1 MRHHTLVHKVDL
13 KFIER
18 AKAKR
23 ESERV
28 PDVERDPAQVSLE
41 GEDLSPRQAVERY
54 EGYRQSAYVG
64 CEAGG
69 CALVEVLPIVV
80 FGEKGKQEVMASRD
94 SGCNTTLMDESLALS
109 LGLQGKDVDLEI
121 QGVNMRKVFTSQHIK
136 KCRVARVGRDELQ
149 YSLRDV
155 RTIPRLNGPD
165 QKLKWSTV
173 KQEYQHLKNLDLR
186 DTDTGPVQ
194 LIIGTNNS
202 DLILPKQIVK
212 PSGQPEVD
220 RVPYAVETLLGWA
233 VNNWLSGERRVAS
246 PYSEVQCDSKVTW
259 YLPHRFSLTPRNLSV
274 SEEYTMHRQ
283 SSWDKV

>member
-54 EGYRQSAYVG
+54 EGYRQSAYV
-64 CEAGG
+64 
-69 CALVEVLPIVV
+69 ALVEVLPIVV

-121 QGVNMRKVFTSQHIK
+121 QGVNVRKVFTSQHIK
-136 KCRVARVGRDELQ
+136 RCRVARVGREEAQ
-149 YSLRDV
+149 YSLQDV
-155 RTIPRLNGPD
+155 KKIPHLSNSSS
-165 QKLKWSTV
+165 KSIST
-173 KQEYQHLKNLDLR
+173 
-186 DTDTGPVQ
+186 
-194 LIIGTNNS
+194 
-202 DLILPKQIVK
+202 
-212 PSGQPEVD
+212 
-220 RVPYAVETLLGWA
+220 
-233 VNNWLSGERRVAS
+233 
-246 PYSEVQCDSKVTW
+246 
-259 YLPHRFSLTPRNLSV
+259 
-274 SEEYTMHRQ
+274 
-283 SSWDKV
+283 

>member
-1 MRHHTLVHKVDL
+1 
-13 KFIER
+13 
-18 AKAKR
+18 
-23 ESERV
+23 
-28 PDVERDPAQVSLE
+28 
-41 GEDLSPRQAVERY
+41 
-54 EGYRQSAYVG
+54 
-64 CEAGG
+64 
-69 CALVEVLPIVV
+69 
-80 FGEKGKQEVMASRD
+80 
-94 SGCNTTLMDESLALS
+94 
-109 LGLQGKDVDLEI
+109 
-121 QGVNMRKVFTSQHIK
+121 MRKVFTSQHIK

-220 RVPYAVETLLGWA
+220 RVPYAVETLIGWA
-233 VNNWLSGERRVAS
+233 VTNWLPGERRVPS
-246 PYSEVQCDSKVTW
+246 PYTAKKV
-259 YLPHRFSLTPRNLSV
+259 
-274 SEEYTMHRQ
+274 E
-283 SSWDKV
+283 